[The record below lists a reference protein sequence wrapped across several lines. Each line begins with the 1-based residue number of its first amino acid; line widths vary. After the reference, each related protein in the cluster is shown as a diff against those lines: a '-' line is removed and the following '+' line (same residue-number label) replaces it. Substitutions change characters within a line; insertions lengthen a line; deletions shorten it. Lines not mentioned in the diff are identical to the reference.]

1 MMANAFWSGPDDVSN
16 AKPDD
21 AKPDAKP
28 GGQKGCVFLI
38 RLLLPLAGW
47 NSSSPNTASFG
58 PSVVST
64 SQSAQRPK
72 MYPIQPVRLFPWL
85 LRTSYF
91 LCKPQCQFSHPAL
104 TSLS

>member
-16 AKPDD
+16 AKPD
-21 AKPDAKP
+21 DAKP

-58 PSVVST
+58 PSVGE
-64 SQSAQRPK
+64 
-72 MYPIQPVRLFPWL
+72 YFPVGSVTQNVPN
-85 LRTSYF
+85 
-91 LCKPQCQFSHPAL
+91 
-104 TSLS
+104 